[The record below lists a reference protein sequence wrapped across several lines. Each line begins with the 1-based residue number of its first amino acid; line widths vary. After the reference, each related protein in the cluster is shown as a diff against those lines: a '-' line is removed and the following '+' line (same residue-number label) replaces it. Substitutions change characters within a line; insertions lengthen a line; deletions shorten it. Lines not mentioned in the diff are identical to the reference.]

1 MRKLLLIILL
11 LLILTGCNNNQ
22 ALKNAV
28 EDIADENNYDDYVYT
43 YQKTNESN
51 TYIVTFYIDGL
62 RYVTAT
68 YIVCGDDWEVV
79 SIE

>member
-1 MRKLLLIILL
+1 MHKLLLIILL
-11 LLILTGCNNNQ
+11 CLILTGCNNNQ
-22 ALKNAV
+22 ILNDAV

-51 TYIVTFYIDGL
+51 TYIVTFYIDSL

-68 YIVCGDDWEVV
+68 YIVYGDDWEVIN
-79 SIE
+79 IE

>member
-11 LLILTGCNNNQ
+11 LLMLTSCNNYQVLND
-22 ALKNAV
+22 AV
-28 EDIADENNYDDYVYT
+28 EDIADENNYKNYVYT

-51 TYIVTFYIDGL
+51 TYIVTFYIDSL

-68 YIVCGDDWEVV
+68 YIVCGDDWEVIN
-79 SIE
+79 IE

>member
-28 EDIADENNYDDYVYT
+28 EDIADEYNYDDYVYT

>member
-11 LLILTGCNNNQ
+11 CLILTGCNNNQ
-22 ALKNAV
+22 ALKDAV
-28 EDIADENNYDDYVYT
+28 EDIADEYNYDDYVYT

-68 YIVCGDDWEVV
+68 FIVCGDDWEVIN
-79 SIE
+79 IE

>member
-22 ALKNAV
+22 ILNDAV
-28 EDIADENNYDDYVYT
+28 KDIVDENNYDDYVFT

-62 RYVTAT
+62 RYTTAT
-68 YIVCGDDWEVV
+68 YIVCDDDWEVIN
-79 SIE
+79 IE